1 MEPFVSGDRGSL
13 EGGGGWGLSG
23 AVHPAPFDA
32 GLEAASGAGAF
43 AVEAPP
49 PLLPGGGY
57 YAGGLGTGPQEAGPL
72 SGAGGWRAD
81 RVDVAA
87 WVLAL
92 LSVPLLYAHVV
103 WNEYIERDPTVI
115 PAILWLATP
124 GLLAVLVAWP
134 YRKVSGRCRAA
145 LVFGLLGVL
154 APLVNLALGPV
165 GW

>member
-1 MEPFVSGDRGSL
+1 MAYRDQ
-13 EGGGGWGLSG
+13 
-23 AVHPAPFDA
+23 
-32 GLEAASGAGAF
+32 EAALRERKALLERERARWAEEAAELETALREIGERVGA
-43 AVEAPP
+43 
-49 PLLPGGGY
+49 LDRRL
-57 YAGGLGTGPQEAGPL
+57 QEAGPL